1 MKKSLTKI
9 YKRVIKN
16 ALKENANSTS
26 SYFCYQPKVPEKL
39 KDFSKDAK

>member
-1 MKKSLTKI
+1 MKKTLSI
-9 YKRVIKN
+9 YKSVIKN

-26 SYFCYQPKVPEKL
+26 SYFCYQPKAPEKL